1 MPASQWPNLLA
12 PPGAMGW
19 VLPQF
24 EQVSHLQVL
33 VFAALGLII
42 GSFVNVLIHRLPLMI
57 LGNDLSTHMPTELS
71 SDASKA
77 SAAETN
83 FNLSTPPSH
92 CPLCQQ
98 RLRWHELIPVL
109 SFVISLGRCRHCNG
123 LIAWRY
129 PLIEITTS
137 LLFTLCLFQ
146 FG

>member
-12 PPGAMGW
+12 PPGAMSW

-33 VFAALGLII
+33 AFAALGLII

-57 LGNDLSTHMPTELS
+57 LGTELTNPVPTELG

-77 SAAETN
+77 SAVKLS

-92 CPLCQQ
+92 CPLCQHPVSYTH
-98 RLRWHELIPVL
+98 LRAHET
-109 SFVISLGRCRHCNG
+109 N
-123 LIAWRY
+123 
-129 PLIEITTS
+129 
-137 LLFTLCLFQ
+137 
-146 FG
+146 